1 MKSLGCVKEIQFLYT
16 YDGKDFCRKKINK
29 KIVWR
34 DLVEGEQCVG
44 SDAGRLQMLS
54 PPHSKIDSEVISRRS
69 E

>member
-1 MKSLGCVKEIQFLYT
+1 MMSKTFAE
-16 YDGKDFCRKKINK
+16 KKNK

-34 DLVEGEQCVG
+34 DIVEGEQCVG

-54 PPHSKIDSEVISRRS
+54 PHHSKIDSEVISRRS